1 MASIGFEGGKGERKR
16 ILFRDAKGRQQTLRL
31 GECPKSAAETAR
43 TAVGHLVI
51 AKRHNAVPHPD
62 AARWLAG
69 IDDVLYARVAAL
81 GLCQPRE
88 GAAVATLGGL
98 VDRFRAVLTVKRS
111 TSAAYK
117 QAEGSLIQH
126 FKRERTLESITASD
140 ADQWKKAL
148 LESGL
153 ATATVA
159 KRVNVGK
166 AIFRRAVRWGMIPVS
181 PLADLKPGS
190 QVNAARAFHVP
201 AEWMPRILEECPDD
215 QWRAVIALVRF
226 AGLRCPSE
234 VVPLRWG
241 DINWERG
248 RLTVRSPKTEGHGEG
263 HAVRMVPIAPELKP
277 ILLRL
282 FNSAE
287 PGSEA
292 VIPKL
297 RDAGV
302 NLRTTF
308 EKITQRAGLTAWPR
322 LFQNLRASCA
332 TDWAERFPAHVVAG
346 WLGHSPAVAARHYLT
361 TRDAHFD
368 LAAGVG
374 CAATNPA
381 THTRPSAHNRAQPEP
396 DECENSAD
404 LVGCGVPCDSVEDGG
419 MGAGG
424 FEPPKALAIRFTV

>member
-1 MASIGFEGGKGERKR
+1 MASIGWEGKRAR
-16 ILFRDAKGRQQTLRL
+16 ILFRDAKGKQHTLRL
-31 GECPKSAAETAR
+31 GDCPKAAAETAR
-43 TAVGHLVI
+43 VAVGHLVI
-51 AKRHNAVPHPD
+51 AKRHGSVPHPD
-62 AARWLAG
+62 AVRWLGG
-69 IDDVLYARVAAL
+69 IDDALYARVAAL
-81 GLCQPRE
+81 RLCQPRE
-88 GAAVATLGGL
+88 GGAVVTLGML
-98 VDRFRAVLTVKRS
+98 VDRFRAVLVVKRS

-117 QAEGSLIQH
+117 QAEGSLIEH
-126 FKRERTLESITASD
+126 FKRERTLESITTSD
-140 ADQWKKAL
+140 ADKWKKAL

-159 KRVNVGK
+159 KRINVAK
-166 AIFRRAVRWGMIPVS
+166 AIFRKAVRWGMIPAS

-234 VVPLRWG
+234 VMLLRWG
-241 DINWERG
+241 DINWGRG

-263 HAVRMVPIAPELKP
+263 HAARMVPIAPELKP
-277 ILLRL
+277 ILLSL

-287 PGSEA
+287 PGAEA

-297 RDAGV
+297 RDAGM

-308 EKITQRAGLTAWPR
+308 EKIIQRAGLTPWPR

-332 TDWAERFPAHVVAG
+332 TDWVERFPAHVVAG

-361 TRDAHFD
+361 VRDAHFD
-368 LAAGVG
+368 QAAGIG
-374 CAATNPA
+374 EAAANPA
-381 THTRPSAHNRAQPEP
+381 THTPTSDTKRADSETRERENQP
-396 DECENSAD
+396 D
-404 LVGCGVPCDSVEDGG
+404 LVYVGTGCDPVETRG
-419 MGAGG
+419 MGATGL
-424 FEPPKALAIRFTV
+424 EPVTSRV